1 MAECNV
7 KRKNFGLVSCN
18 TLPGLISGMI
28 TTPENFK
35 VTDEQAALVSTWQNA
50 MIAPLA
56 DRIYYWPPFAQ
67 VENISQEATYEDTP
81 LAYLPIQDG
90 NYRFRFSISQN
101 LCIHKAMF
109 THRSSQGRAF
119 LYDRNGMLTG
129 TRDANG
135 FIRGLRIQLLHTE
148 KLQFNDGSVSTKS
161 PIVVALADNVELDRD
176 GVIFDGGF
184 VNTLERIH
192 DVEIKILSA
201 AANQIVCTVKI
212 ACDGTPLEGLESSD
226 FVLLDE
232 AGDAQSISSATDD
245 GDGRYTLSGSGWVS
259 GTLGLKDVDQLS
271 LQYYEAEVATV
282 TIT

>member
-7 KRKNFGLVSCN
+7 RRKNFGLVNCN

-28 TTPENFK
+28 TTPEDFK
-35 VTDEQAALVSTWQNA
+35 ITDEQAAQVATWQNA
-50 MIAPLA
+50 MIASLA

-161 PIVVALADNVELDRD
+161 PLVLALADNVELDRD
-176 GVIFDGGF
+176 GVIFDGSF

-201 AANQIVCTVKI
+201 AANEIVCTVKI
-212 ACDGTPLEGLESSD
+212 ACDGTPLEGLESAD

-232 AGDAQSISSATDD
+232 DGNAQMISSATDD
-245 GDGRYTLSGSGWVS
+245 GDGRYTLSGSGWES